1 MLVVGGPAKPL
12 VGLVGLL
19 SCSGPPLPS
28 IFYCYLVSRCAD
40 PVAWD
45 SSSHAT

>member
-19 SCSGPPLPS
+19 S
-28 IFYCYLVSRCAD
+28 R
-40 PVAWD
+40 
-45 SSSHAT
+45 SSAP